1 MEQEQK
7 QKASSMSKMLLT
19 GAITLA
25 LSTAIGAGIGFGASY
40 LQTPKW
46 RATAQFDQPRITEL
60 GNYFDLYST
69 YTFLNG
75 GEPQSYTLL
84 KNEQGQ
90 FSLAPQRSQTA
101 EKMAIEATYNE
112 FKRNLTSPDVLKDYL
127 TRTNLVKVK
136 SQTENISETAAM
148 EQLSSQFNF
157 QRANINKGSADS
169 LSVTSTKTDEAAKM
183 LNGFIQFANQ
193 QTRVNLNGD
202 LIAKWKLLF
211 QQVKNAA
218 ELKIGPT
225 QQGNQIAMQDWNGKL
240 NMMKTVQPL
249 DNKLVAYRFVQ
260 SPTEAN
266 SPIAPKRSIWATIG
280 ALSGLLL
287 GMIGLSARRS
297 PKPRYND

>member
-1 MEQEQK
+1 M
-7 QKASSMSKMLLT
+7 LT

-25 LSTAIGAGIGFGASY
+25 LTTAIGAGIGFGASY
-40 LQTPKW
+40 VQTPKW
-46 RATAQFDQPRITEL
+46 RATAQFDQPKVSEL

-101 EKMAIEATYNE
+101 EQMATESAYQE

-157 QRANINKGSADS
+157 QRANLNKGTADS

-193 QTRVNLNGD
+193 QTRVNLNTD
-202 LIAKWKLLF
+202 LIAKWKILF
-211 QQVKNAA
+211 QQVKNAT
-218 ELKIGPT
+218 ELKLGPT

-240 NMMKTVQPL
+240 NIMKTVQPL
-249 DNKLVAYRFVQ
+249 DDKLVAYRFVQ
-260 SPTEAN
+260 SPTEAG
-266 SPIAPKRSIWATIG
+266 SPIAPKRSIWAMIG

-297 PKPRYND
+297 PKSAQNG